1 MRKHVCSVLALAAI
15 GLVSFAP
22 SSARAQTP
30 TQTRTSGF
38 SVNHFDPSERGS
50 EWFVLESLDLRGNL
64 RPAIGIVGEWGWRP
78 LVETDGNG
86 HILHSIVLNQEV
98 IHPGASLVLWDRLRV
113 GLDVPVQ
120 VYADGHPAVI
130 NGVTYSPPASSTSM
144 GDIRLGADLRLFG
157 TYGEAIT
164 GALGFEFYF
173 PTGDPASY
181 SGDGSVRVAPRVLV
195 AGDLGPF
202 VYAAKLGT
210 MIRSLDTSYAG
221 TEVGTNIFFG
231 VSAGVRVFDKKF
243 VVGPELFGNSV
254 VTNGAFFTT
263 HATPVEGLFGAHLTL
278 ADDWRIGGG
287 ASTGLTGGYGTPV
300 VRGVVTLEWAPAMPP
315 PDRDHDGVLDK
326 DDACPDVPG
335 VKSQDP
341 LSNGCPLPEDRD
353 HDGVLDK
360 DDACPDVPGVKTD
373 DPKTNGCPSD
383 RDHDGVLDKED
394 ACPDEP
400 GIETLDPKTNGCPR
414 PKDRDHDGVLDKDDA
429 CPDVAG
435 VKTEDPKT
443 NGCPPDPDRDKDGI
457 PNEQDAC
464 PDQPGKPNAD
474 PKKNGCPEAFVQAGQ
489 IKILDQVKFKTGS
502 AQIIGQQSEEVLQA
516 VLGVLKDH
524 PEIKKVRIEGHTDNR
539 GAAAMNKK
547 LSAAR
552 AASVVKWLVAHGI
565 DGANLSSEGFGPDR
579 PIDSNDTDAG
589 RQENRRVE
597 FHIEN

>member
-1 MRKHVCSVLALAAI
+1 MRKHVCSVLALAAF

-22 SSARAQTP
+22 SSARAQA
-30 TQTRTSGF
+30 QNSGF

-50 EWFVLESLDLRGNL
+50 EWFVLDTLDLRGNL

-86 HILHSIVLNQEV
+86 HILHSIVLNQVV

-120 VYADGHPAVI
+120 VFADGHPATI

-144 GDIRLGADLRLFG
+144 GDIRLGLDARLFG

-181 SGDGSVRVAPRVLV
+181 SGDGSVRVAPRALI

-210 MIRSLDTSYAG
+210 MIRSLETNFGG

-231 VSAGVRVFDKKF
+231 VSAGLRVFDKKF
-243 VVGPELFGNSV
+243 VVGPEIFGNSV
-254 VTNGAFFTT
+254 VTNNAFFTT
-263 HATPVEGLFGAHLTL
+263 HATPVEGLFGAHLTI
-278 ADDWRIGGG
+278 ADDWRLGGG
-287 ASTGLTGGYGTPV
+287 VSTGFTGGYGTPV
-300 VRGVVTLEWAPAMPP
+300 VRGVATLEWAPAMPP

-335 VKSQDP
+335 VKSTDP

-400 GIETLDPKTNGCPR
+400 GVETLDPKTNGCPR
-414 PKDRDHDGVLDKDDA
+414 PKDRDHDGVLDQDDA
-429 CPDVAG
+429 CPDQA
-435 VKTEDPKT
+435 
-443 NGCPPDPDRDKDGI
+443 
-457 PNEQDAC
+457 
-464 PDQPGKPNAD
+464 GKPNAD

-502 AQIIGQQSEEVLQA
+502 AQIVGAQSEEVLQA
-516 VLGVLKDH
+516 VLSVLKEH
-524 PEIKKVRIEGHTDNR
+524 PEIKKVKIEGHTDNR